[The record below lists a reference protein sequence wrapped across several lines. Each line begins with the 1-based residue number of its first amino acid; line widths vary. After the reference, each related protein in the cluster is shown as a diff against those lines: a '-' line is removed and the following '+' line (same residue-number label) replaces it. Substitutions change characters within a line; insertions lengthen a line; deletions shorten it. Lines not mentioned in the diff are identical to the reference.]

1 MKGFISRDLHP
12 FYAVLILLG
21 CIVAGFFVA
30 NFLSIV
36 LINLFY
42 GYDMLEVAAF
52 LEDPGNHPGARGAV
66 MLFQALTHL
75 LGFTVAPLIFLYLR
89 GYHIPRYLSYKAY
102 LPLGLLLLS
111 GLLFV
116 LIMPANSVLIEWNA
130 NLQLPEFMRGFE
142 GWAKEK
148 EESIREL
155 TQYLARFTTLPEL
168 LVGILV
174 FALIPAVGE
183 EIVFRGI
190 VQRNLITWT
199 RNVHVGIWIAAFIFG
214 AIHVQFYG
222 LIPRMVLGAL
232 FGYLYV
238 WSGRIMVPIVGHFVN
253 NGFTVLALYLRENRL
268 MDYDIESV
276 EALPIQVVL
285 FSVVV
290 SAAILYVLWA
300 GFRKVPVSL
309 VAIAPPPDPY
319 NYNYADSEGE
329 DNTLI

>member
-12 FYAVLILLG
+12 FYAILILLG

-52 LEDPGNHPGARGAV
+52 LQDPESQPGARNAV

-75 LGFTVAPLIFLYLR
+75 LGFTVAPLAFLNFR
-89 GYHIPRYLSYKAY
+89 GYPVGRYLSYKAY

-111 GLLFV
+111 GLLFI

-130 NLQLPEFMRGFE
+130 NLQLPESMRGFE
-142 GWAKEK
+142 AWAKEK
-148 EESIREL
+148 EESIRVL
-155 TQYLARFTTLPEL
+155 TQYLARFTTLPEF

-199 RNVHVGIWIAAFIFG
+199 RNVHVGIWLAAIIFG

-222 LIPRMVLGAL
+222 LLPRMVLGAL

-253 NGFTVLALYLRENRL
+253 NGVTVLALYLRHNRL

-276 EALPIQVVL
+276 ESMPLQAVL

-290 SAAILYVLWA
+290 SGAILYALWA
-300 GFRKVPVSL
+300 GFRKVPVSPEAL
-309 VAIAPPPDPY
+309 APPPEPY
-319 NYNYADSEGE
+319 DYNYAATEREE
-329 DNTLI
+329 DKLI